1 MSAYQYACFCNNDMV
16 KSGDGSSESSWGKRL
31 WNLVPDGRY
40 FRCPDCGNGFTP
52 CPPAPYDPVKDAE
65 MKKMMRR

>member
-1 MSAYQYACFCNNDMV
+1 MV

-40 FRCPDCGNGFTP
+40 FRCPI
-52 CPPAPYDPVKDAE
+52 VE
-65 MKKMMRR
+65 MASPRVRQPRMIL